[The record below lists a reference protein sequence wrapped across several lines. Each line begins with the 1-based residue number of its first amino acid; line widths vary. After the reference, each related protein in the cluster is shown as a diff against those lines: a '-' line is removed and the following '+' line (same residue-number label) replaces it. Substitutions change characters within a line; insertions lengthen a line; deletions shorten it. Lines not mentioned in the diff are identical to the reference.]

1 MTTIISYYT
10 ILATLVVVW
19 CSDHT
24 GAIPLAITTG
34 PHQGEH
40 HITKTSSLLPVATT
54 TTTTTQHNTSYLIGL
69 VQHHLNSLLDSVRQ
83 VCVVLCLHVCTF
95 YHLPNRLSMTHN
107 NLPRHASLTIW
118 LKTTP

>member
-1 MTTIISYYT
+1 MTTIINYYT

-24 GAIPLAITTG
+24 GAIPLATTTG
-34 PHQGEH
+34 LHQGEH
-40 HITKTSSLLPVATT
+40 HITNTPSLLPVAT

-83 VCVVLCLHVCTF
+83 VCVVLCLHVCV
-95 YHLPNRLSMTHN
+95 YAIPSLP
-107 NLPRHASLTIW
+107 
-118 LKTTP
+118 

>member
-10 ILATLVVVW
+10 ILATVVVW

-24 GAIPLAITTG
+24 RAIPLATTTG

-40 HITKTSSLLPVATT
+40 HIPNTPSLLPVA

-69 VQHHLNSLLDSVRQ
+69 VQHYLMNS
-83 VCVVLCLHVCTF
+83 VCA
-95 YHLPNRLSMTHN
+95 YHS
-107 NLPRHASLTIW
+107 
-118 LKTTP
+118 K